1 MTASENND
9 TDYLIVGR
17 VRRAHGIRGELV
29 VESLTDDPRDVFTK
43 GRRLLVGNTKGDLPS
58 APAAHEVQHA
68 TPFKGGMI
76 VLLDQIPDRNA
87 AELWRDRYLFAR
99 RDELT
104 PPDEDQLYLHDLIGM
119 RVVLEDGAEVGT
131 VEEFYELPQGIV
143 IELQRS
149 DREGKVMVPYIE
161 EIVAE
166 VDGDARVITITPPDG
181 LLD

>member
-1 MTASENND
+1 MSEYKAS
-9 TDYLIVGR
+9 DYLIVGR

-29 VESLTDDPRDVFTK
+29 VEFLTDDPHDVFTK
-43 GRRLLVGNTKGDLPS
+43 GRRLLVGDTKGDLP
-58 APAAHEVQHA
+58 ADPAAHEVQHA

-76 VLLDQIPDRNA
+76 VLLDQIPDRSA
-87 AELWRDRYLFAR
+87 AERWRDRYLFAR

-104 PPDEDQLYLHDLIGM
+104 PPDEDQLYLHELIGM
-119 RVVLEDGAEVGT
+119 RVVLEDGADVGT

-149 DREGKVMVPYIE
+149 DREGTVMVPYIE
-161 EIVAE
+161 EIVTG
-166 VDGDARVITITPPDG
+166 VDGDARVITIAPPDG